1 MEPVR
6 SFRSVTQGL
15 GVRERLSDNTVERTS
30 TCRRWTVVH
39 PAGCELT
46 LDAEYPR
53 EVERV
58 AEKTQDPREST
69 SAAADLSLGQ
79 NHCRWFWD
87 GADVVGW
94 RSELQP
100 QFSPAGQPFS
110 GPLRLPLRNEQGS
123 NQCTCTLDSKIPE
136 SCLKSLPSKTISSYI
151 NQILQRSRTSR
162 SLPACLSVYPS
173 SIY

>member
-1 MEPVR
+1 MPQMDR
-6 SFRSVTQGL
+6 SPSSWMRVNFGCGIPPGKWKGL
-15 GVRERLSDNTVERTS
+15 Q
-30 TCRRWTVVH
+30 RRRRIH
-39 PAGCELT
+39 G
-46 LDAEYPR
+46 
-53 EVERV
+53 RV
-58 AEKTQDPREST
+58 LR
-69 SAAADLSLGQ
+69 AAADLSLGQ
-79 NHCRWFWD
+79 NHCRRFWD
-87 GADVVGW
+87 RADVVGW

-123 NQCTCTLDSKIPE
+123 NQCTCTLDSKILE